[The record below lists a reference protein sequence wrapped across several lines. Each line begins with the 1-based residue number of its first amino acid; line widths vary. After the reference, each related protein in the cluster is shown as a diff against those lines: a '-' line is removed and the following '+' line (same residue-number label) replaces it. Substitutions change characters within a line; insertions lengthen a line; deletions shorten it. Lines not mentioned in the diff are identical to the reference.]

1 MAKLVRINTTDA
13 NANFNE
19 TLTEDLIIDENS
31 SVALQSVS
39 FTRQNDTFVLTQNNN
54 KFRFG
59 TKGYILTQNY
69 EIKNFFTRT
78 DIINISNISNF
89 LLDLQSSI
97 NMTLCPFGITHPA
110 NRAGGL
116 FVASPVKAQ
125 HDSGTQI
132 QVVRDVTTSK
142 VQIQIEKNQ
151 ALKWTS
157 ADANVETHFSM
168 FNATINRDDA
178 NDVYI
183 HKTATDDNG
192 LPDGVADRSFICDK
206 RPACMGGSY
215 FSANVKTFN
224 NMTDPQEYTTYP
236 TETAP
241 SGVVNGAYDTEQAG
255 QSGFYM
261 GLVDSDGLAYIDAN
275 VFVPERHFYAYVG
288 LRNNALNPYFYGFG
302 RDTQSGDGDVSN
314 LDRFSSNMS
323 STKFYEAGDQVGIG
337 ISLGRI
343 KFFLGRANGDRENF
357 LNSLTRPQRLI
368 DYQRRTYYWVVC
380 LLGATGKIQ
389 LTNVEATNDPYSEL
403 PTGITQT
410 HLGTFL
416 AGANLGVVPV
426 PANDDLKT
434 NAEFRFEYNLPDGTS
449 VVNTELRDFLGFSET
464 SSNQLQEDKPT
475 HLFTATL
482 PIDYLLKVEGYIV
495 LLNNVPIDAY
505 DTEQFGGKK
514 NILYTIVKER
524 DVADESV
531 ILFNT
536 QYPIFL
542 DMKNKNPLSL
552 RSIQA
557 RIVNNRYEP
566 ILVNGLTSMTL
577 LIKKNT

>member
-59 TKGYILTQNY
+59 TKGHVLTLNY

-97 NMTLCPFGITHPA
+97 NMTLCPFG
-110 NRAGGL
+110 
-116 FVASPVKAQ
+116 FVRRSTQINLTSPVKGQ
-125 HDSGTQI
+125 HDSGVQI
-132 QVVRDVTTSK
+132 QVVRSVNTSK
-142 VQIQIEKNQ
+142 VQMQIEKNQ

-157 ADANVETHFSM
+157 ADANVEAHFSM

-183 HKTATDDNG
+183 HKTATDNDG
-192 LPDGVADRSFICDK
+192 TPDGVADRSFICDK

-236 TETAP
+236 TQFDGG
-241 SGVVNGAYDTEQAG
+241 GVKNGAYQDDQAG

-261 GLVDSDGLAYIDAN
+261 GLVDSDGLAGINAES
-275 VFVPERHFYAYVG
+275 FVPERDFYAYVG
-288 LRNNALNPYFYGFG
+288 LKNNALNPYFYGFG
-302 RDTQSGDGDVSN
+302 RETLSRDGDVSN
-314 LDRFSSNMS
+314 LDRFNLSMS
-323 STKFYEAGDQVGIG
+323 STRFYEAGDQVGIG
-337 ISLGRI
+337 ISLGEV
-343 KFFLGRANGDRENF
+343 KFFLGRANGDNEDF
-357 LNSLTRPQRLI
+357 LNTQTRPQRQI

-426 PANDDLKT
+426 PADDDLKT
-434 NAEFRFEYNLPDGTS
+434 NSEFRFEYNLPNGTA
-449 VVNTELRDFLGFSET
+449 VVNTELRDFLGFNET
-464 SSNQLQEDKPT
+464 SSNQLQEDLPT

-524 DVADESV
+524 DIADESV

-542 DMKNKNPLSL
+542 DMKNKNALSL

-577 LIKKNT
+577 LIKKNI

>member
-97 NMTLCPFGITHPA
+97 NMTLCPFGITTRSTQLLLRSA
-110 NRAGGL
+110 
-116 FVASPVKAQ
+116 VKAQ

-151 ALKWTS
+151 AVKWTS
-157 ADANVETHFSM
+157 ADANVEAHFSM

-183 HKTATDDNG
+183 HKTETNDG
-192 LPDGVADRSFICDK
+192 TPDGVADRSFICDK

-224 NMTDPQEYTTYP
+224 NMNDPQEYTTYP
-236 TETAP
+236 TEFNRG
-241 SGVVNGAYDTEQAG
+241 GVVNGAYQDDQAG

-261 GLVDSDGLAYIDAN
+261 GLVDSEGLAKIN
-275 VFVPERHFYAYVG
+275 LQRFVPERDFYAYVG
-288 LRNNALNPYFYGFG
+288 LKNNALNPYFYGFG
-302 RDTQSGDGDVSN
+302 IDTTTEGEVSN
-314 LDRFSSNMS
+314 LDRFSFNMS
-323 STKFYEAGDQVGIG
+323 STRFYEAGDQVGIG
-337 ISLGRI
+337 ISLGEV
-343 KFFLGRANGDRENF
+343 KFFLGRANGDNESF
-357 LNSLTRPQRLI
+357 LNRQTRPQRQI
-368 DYQRRTYYWVVC
+368 NYQRRTYYWVVC

-426 PANDDLKT
+426 PADDDLKT
-434 NAEFRFEYNLPDGTS
+434 NAEFRFEYKLPDGTL

-464 SSNQLQEDKPT
+464 SSNQLQEDKAT

-577 LIKKNT
+577 LIKKNI